1 MGNERK
7 LRLIQVAKEFKVGLN
22 TVTDFLQ
29 KKGIKSDGSPNT
41 LVDAETYAVLEKE
54 FGANRSAAS
63 ARDSIRERISLKQT
77 TVTLEEARKQE
88 REEEK
93 EVVIKSNVISVKDEI
108 QQPKFLGKIDL
119 SPKPKA
125 APAPQP
131 KPAPEAEAVKP
142 APQPA
147 APAAKAE
154 EAPKAPEAVKP
165 APAPAPAPQPKP
177 AETPK
182 PAAAATPAPAKAAA
196 PVQEAPKRE
205 TPAPAPQPKA
215 AETPAPKPAPAPAA
229 PAAQA
234 APAPAPA
241 AEPKPEA
248 PKDNIFR
255 PETVTLTGP
264 QVLGTMD
271 VSGFVAG
278 GKHKRK
284 RLQKEKVD
292 VSKAPKGN
300 AQGGGNRQGQGGQN
314 NNGNRSGGQGQNRG
328 GGQNQP
334 RPGEGRR
341 NKGKN
346 APKPIVRPEVSDEE
360 VSKQVKDTLA
370 RLTAKGSKSK
380 SSKYRKDKREA
391 VAERMNE
398 EFEREEMERSTLKVT
413 EFVTVSELA
422 TMMNVA
428 PTEVIMAC
436 MNLGLMVSI
445 NQRLDAEAL
454 VVVAEEFG
462 YKTEFV
468 SVEIQEAI
476 ADDSE
481 DREED
486 LVPRPPI
493 VTVMGH
499 VDHGKTSLLDNI
511 RKTNVIEGEA
521 GGITQHIGAYQA
533 QINGKPITF
542 LDTPGHEAF
551 TSMRA
556 RGAMVTDIAIL
567 VVAAEDG
574 IMPQTV
580 ESINHAKAAG
590 IPIIVAINKMDKPEA
605 NPERIKQQL
614 TEYGLVCEEWGGD
627 TIVCPISAKTG
638 MGVDN
643 LLEMLTLTAEV
654 GELKAN
660 PNRAAQG
667 TVIEA
672 RLDKGRG
679 PVATLLVQNGT
690 LKQGDIIIAGT
701 SVGRVRA
708 MVSDK
713 GQKITSAGPSVPV
726 EITGLSEA
734 PTAGATFNAV
744 ADEKLA
750 RELVEQRKA
759 EEKAKANAPVTKVSL
774 EDLFSQI
781 QAGEMKNL
789 NLIVKADVQGSVEA
803 VKASLEKLS
812 NDEVRVRVIH
822 GGVGAIN
829 ESDVMLASTSQAIIV
844 GFNVR
849 PDNAAR
855 DSAARANVDMRMYR
869 VIYDAIN
876 EIEAAMKG
884 MLAPK
889 FREVLLG
896 HAEVRQTYKVSGVG
910 TVAGCYVQDGKLQRK
925 DCQVRLVRDG
935 IVIHEGVL
943 ASLQRF
949 KDQAK
954 EVLAGYECGL
964 TIEKFNDIKEGDIVE
979 AFTMEEIP
987 Q

>member
-1 MGNERK
+1 MANIGNKYRVHEVAK
-7 LRLIQVAKEFKVGLN
+7 DFGLPTKQITEILTEYAQTPKNHMQVLEDHELSLIFEYLTQHNPVSGIQVIFAEGMKPAAEKKAEPAPEKKAEPKKEAAKGAAPKAEPA
-22 TVTDFLQ
+22 Q
-29 KKGIKSDGSPNT
+29 KK
-41 LVDAETYAVLEKE
+41 AETKPAQQPAQPVSRVPKTKVVDTSKATNINLAKYDEKLQDM
-54 FGANRSAAS
+54 ADARSHGR
-63 ARDSIRERISLKQT
+63 RDQQQTQGKEKFRNSKQRRDNNF
-77 TVTLEEARKQE
+77 VSNKRKQE
-88 REEEK
+88 EADRLRRLRLEVIKKTPVTVQIPDEISVGELASRMKKTGAEVVKCLMKNGVMASLSQMIDFDTAAIIAEEMGCKVEK
-93 EVVIKSNVISVKDEI
+93 EVVVTIEEK
-108 QQPKFLGKIDL
+108 LIDDHED
-119 SPKPKA
+119 KA
-125 APAPQP
+125 
-131 KPAPEAEAVKP
+131 
-142 APQPA
+142 
-147 APAAKAE
+147 
-154 EAPKAPEAVKP
+154 
-165 APAPAPAPQPKP
+165 
-177 AETPK
+177 
-182 PAAAATPAPAKAAA
+182 
-196 PVQEAPKRE
+196 
-205 TPAPAPQPKA
+205 
-215 AETPAPKPAPAPAA
+215 
-229 PAAQA
+229 
-234 APAPAPA
+234 
-241 AEPKPEA
+241 
-248 PKDNIFR
+248 
-255 PETVTLTGP
+255 
-264 QVLGTMD
+264 
-271 VSGFVAG
+271 
-278 GKHKRK
+278 
-284 RLQKEKVD
+284 
-292 VSKAPKGN
+292 
-300 AQGGGNRQGQGGQN
+300 
-314 NNGNRSGGQGQNRG
+314 
-328 GGQNQP
+328 
-334 RPGEGRR
+334 
-341 NKGKN
+341 
-346 APKPIVRPEVSDEE
+346 
-360 VSKQVKDTLA
+360 
-370 RLTAKGSKSK
+370 
-380 SSKYRKDKREA
+380 
-391 VAERMNE
+391 
-398 EFEREEMERSTLKVT
+398 
-413 EFVTVSELA
+413 
-422 TMMNVA
+422 
-428 PTEVIMAC
+428 
-436 MNLGLMVSI
+436 
-445 NQRLDAEAL
+445 
-454 VVVAEEFG
+454 
-462 YKTEFV
+462 
-468 SVEIQEAI
+468 
-476 ADDSE
+476 
-481 DREED
+481 ED
-486 LVPRPPI
+486 LVPRAP
-493 VTVMGH
+493 VVVVMGH
-499 VDHGKTSLLDNI
+499 VDHGKTSLLDYI
-511 RKTNVIEGEA
+511 RNAHVASGEA
-521 GGITQHIGAYQA
+521 GGITQHIGAYQVMV
-533 QINGKPITF
+533 NGKPITF

-614 TEYGLVCEEWGGD
+614 TEYGLVCEDWGGD

-643 LLEMLTLTAEV
+643 LLEMLVLTAEV

-690 LKQGDIIIAGT
+690 LHQGDIIIAGT

-713 GQKITSAGPSVPV
+713 GQKINSAGPSVPV

-734 PTAGATFNAV
+734 PSAGATFNAV

-759 EEKAKANAPVTKVSL
+759 EEKAKANAPVSKVSL

-849 PDNAAR
+849 PDAAAHE
-855 DSAARANVDMRMYR
+855 SAARANVDMRMYR

-889 FREVLLG
+889 YREALLG

-910 TVAGCYVQDGKLQRK
+910 TVAGCYVQDGKIQRK

-949 KDQAK
+949 KDQVK
-954 EVLAGYECGL
+954 EVASGYECGM
-964 TIEKFNDIKEGDIVE
+964 TIEKFNDIKEGDIIE

>member
-1 MGNERK
+1 MGSIANKYRVHEVAKDFGVSTKEITEILTKYAETPKNHMQVLEDRELSLIFEYLTQHNPVSSIAVIYAEGAKAAEKKPAPAAKPAQSAPAQSSGKPQQQTPAAGNAKPAEQPKQPMSRVPQRQVVDTRKATNVNLDKYDEKLQDMADARSSGKRDQQAPQGKEKFRNKQRRDNNFNSNKRKQEEADRLRK
-7 LRLIQVAKEFKVGLN
+7 LRLEVIKKTPVTVQIPDEISVGELASRMKKTGAEVVKCLMKNGVMASLSQMIDFDTAAIIAEEMGCKV
-22 TVTDFLQ
+22 
-29 KKGIKSDGSPNT
+29 
-41 LVDAETYAVLEKE
+41 
-54 FGANRSAAS
+54 
-63 ARDSIRERISLKQT
+63 
-77 TVTLEEARKQE
+77 
-88 REEEK
+88 EK
-93 EVVIKSNVISVKDEI
+93 EVVVTIEERLIDDHQDTDE
-108 QQPKFLGKIDL
+108 DL
-119 SPKPKA
+119 MPR
-125 APAPQP
+125 
-131 KPAPEAEAVKP
+131 
-142 APQPA
+142 
-147 APAAKAE
+147 
-154 EAPKAPEAVKP
+154 
-165 APAPAPAPQPKP
+165 
-177 AETPK
+177 
-182 PAAAATPAPAKAAA
+182 A
-196 PVQEAPKRE
+196 PV
-205 TPAPAPQPKA
+205 
-215 AETPAPKPAPAPAA
+215 
-229 PAAQA
+229 
-234 APAPAPA
+234 
-241 AEPKPEA
+241 
-248 PKDNIFR
+248 
-255 PETVTLTGP
+255 
-264 QVLGTMD
+264 
-271 VSGFVAG
+271 
-278 GKHKRK
+278 
-284 RLQKEKVD
+284 
-292 VSKAPKGN
+292 
-300 AQGGGNRQGQGGQN
+300 
-314 NNGNRSGGQGQNRG
+314 
-328 GGQNQP
+328 
-334 RPGEGRR
+334 
-341 NKGKN
+341 
-346 APKPIVRPEVSDEE
+346 
-360 VSKQVKDTLA
+360 
-370 RLTAKGSKSK
+370 
-380 SSKYRKDKREA
+380 
-391 VAERMNE
+391 
-398 EFEREEMERSTLKVT
+398 
-413 EFVTVSELA
+413 
-422 TMMNVA
+422 
-428 PTEVIMAC
+428 
-436 MNLGLMVSI
+436 
-445 NQRLDAEAL
+445 
-454 VVVAEEFG
+454 VV
-462 YKTEFV
+462 
-468 SVEIQEAI
+468 
-476 ADDSE
+476 
-481 DREED
+481 
-486 LVPRPPI
+486 
-493 VTVMGH
+493 VMGH
-499 VDHGKTSLLDNI
+499 VDHGKTSLLDYI
-511 RKTNVIEGEA
+511 RNAHVASGEA
-521 GGITQHIGAYQA
+521 GGITQHIGAYQVE
-533 QINGKPITF
+533 IHGKPITF

-690 LKQGDIIIAGT
+690 LHQGDIIIAGT

-713 GQKITSAGPSVPV
+713 GQRITEAGPSVPV

-734 PTAGATFNAV
+734 PSAGATFNAV

-812 NDEVRVRVIH
+812 NEEVRVRVIH

-849 PDNAAR
+849 PDAAAR
-855 DSAARANVDMRMYR
+855 ESAARANVDMRMYR

-949 KDQAK
+949 KDSVK
-954 EVLAGYECGL
+954 EVQAGYECGL
-964 TIEKFNDIKEGDIVE
+964 SIEKFNDIKEGDIVE
-979 AFTMEEIP
+979 AFTMEQIEV
-987 Q
+987 

>member
-1 MGNERK
+1 MGSIANKYRVHEVAKDFGVSTKEITEILTKYAETPKNHMQVLEDRELSLIFEYLTQHNPVSSIAVIYAEGAKAAEKKPAPAAKPAQSAPAQSSGKPQQQTPAAGNAKPAEQPKQPMSRVPQRQVVDTRKATNVNLDKYDEKLQDMADARSSGKRDQQAPQGKEKFRNKQRRDNNFNSNKRKQEEADRLRK
-7 LRLIQVAKEFKVGLN
+7 LRLEVIKKTPVTVQIPDEISVGELASRMKKTGAEVVKCLMKNGIMASLSQMIDFDTAAIIAEELGCKV
-22 TVTDFLQ
+22 
-29 KKGIKSDGSPNT
+29 
-41 LVDAETYAVLEKE
+41 
-54 FGANRSAAS
+54 
-63 ARDSIRERISLKQT
+63 
-77 TVTLEEARKQE
+77 
-88 REEEK
+88 EK
-93 EVVIKSNVISVKDEI
+93 EVVVTIEERLIDDHQDKD
-108 QQPKFLGKIDL
+108 
-119 SPKPKA
+119 
-125 APAPQP
+125 
-131 KPAPEAEAVKP
+131 
-142 APQPA
+142 
-147 APAAKAE
+147 
-154 EAPKAPEAVKP
+154 
-165 APAPAPAPQPKP
+165 
-177 AETPK
+177 
-182 PAAAATPAPAKAAA
+182 
-196 PVQEAPKRE
+196 
-205 TPAPAPQPKA
+205 
-215 AETPAPKPAPAPAA
+215 
-229 PAAQA
+229 
-234 APAPAPA
+234 
-241 AEPKPEA
+241 
-248 PKDNIFR
+248 
-255 PETVTLTGP
+255 
-264 QVLGTMD
+264 
-271 VSGFVAG
+271 
-278 GKHKRK
+278 
-284 RLQKEKVD
+284 
-292 VSKAPKGN
+292 
-300 AQGGGNRQGQGGQN
+300 
-314 NNGNRSGGQGQNRG
+314 
-328 GGQNQP
+328 
-334 RPGEGRR
+334 
-341 NKGKN
+341 
-346 APKPIVRPEVSDEE
+346 
-360 VSKQVKDTLA
+360 
-370 RLTAKGSKSK
+370 
-380 SSKYRKDKREA
+380 
-391 VAERMNE
+391 
-398 EFEREEMERSTLKVT
+398 
-413 EFVTVSELA
+413 
-422 TMMNVA
+422 
-428 PTEVIMAC
+428 
-436 MNLGLMVSI
+436 
-445 NQRLDAEAL
+445 
-454 VVVAEEFG
+454 
-462 YKTEFV
+462 
-468 SVEIQEAI
+468 
-476 ADDSE
+476 
-481 DREED
+481 ED
-486 LVPRPPI
+486 LVPRAP
-493 VTVMGH
+493 VVVVMGH
-499 VDHGKTSLLDNI
+499 VDHGKTSLLDYI
-511 RKTNVIEGEA
+511 RNAHVASGEA
-521 GGITQHIGAYQA
+521 GGITQHIGAYQVE
-533 QINGKPITF
+533 IHGKPITF

-690 LKQGDIIIAGT
+690 LHQGDIIIAGT

-713 GQKITSAGPSVPV
+713 GQRITEAGPSVPV

-734 PTAGATFNAV
+734 PSAGATFNAV

-789 NLIVKADVQGSVEA
+789 NLIVKADVQGSAEA

-812 NDEVRVRVIH
+812 NEEVRVRVIH

-849 PDNAAR
+849 PDAAAR
-855 DSAARANVDMRMYR
+855 ESAARANVDMRMYR

-949 KDQAK
+949 KDSVK
-954 EVLAGYECGL
+954 EVQAGYECGL
-964 TIEKFNDIKEGDIVE
+964 SIEKFNDIKEGDIVE
-979 AFTMEEIP
+979 AFTMEQIEV
-987 Q
+987 

>member
-1 MGNERK
+1 MGSIANKYRVHEVAKDFGVSTKEITEILTKYAETPKNHMQVLEDRELSLIFEYLTQHNPVSSIAVIYAEGAKAAEKKPAPAAKPAQSAPAQSSGKPQQQTPAAGNAKPAEQPKQPMSRVPQRQVVDTRKATNVNLDKYDEKLQDMADARSSGKRDQQAPQGKEKFRNKQRRDNNFNSNKRKQEEADRLRK
-7 LRLIQVAKEFKVGLN
+7 LRLEVIKKTPVTVQIPDEISVGELASRMKKTGAEVVKCLMKNGIMASLSQMIDFDTAAIIAEELGCKV
-22 TVTDFLQ
+22 
-29 KKGIKSDGSPNT
+29 
-41 LVDAETYAVLEKE
+41 
-54 FGANRSAAS
+54 
-63 ARDSIRERISLKQT
+63 
-77 TVTLEEARKQE
+77 
-88 REEEK
+88 EK
-93 EVVIKSNVISVKDEI
+93 EVVVTIEERLIDDHQDKD
-108 QQPKFLGKIDL
+108 
-119 SPKPKA
+119 
-125 APAPQP
+125 
-131 KPAPEAEAVKP
+131 
-142 APQPA
+142 
-147 APAAKAE
+147 
-154 EAPKAPEAVKP
+154 
-165 APAPAPAPQPKP
+165 
-177 AETPK
+177 
-182 PAAAATPAPAKAAA
+182 
-196 PVQEAPKRE
+196 
-205 TPAPAPQPKA
+205 
-215 AETPAPKPAPAPAA
+215 
-229 PAAQA
+229 
-234 APAPAPA
+234 
-241 AEPKPEA
+241 
-248 PKDNIFR
+248 
-255 PETVTLTGP
+255 
-264 QVLGTMD
+264 
-271 VSGFVAG
+271 
-278 GKHKRK
+278 
-284 RLQKEKVD
+284 
-292 VSKAPKGN
+292 
-300 AQGGGNRQGQGGQN
+300 
-314 NNGNRSGGQGQNRG
+314 
-328 GGQNQP
+328 
-334 RPGEGRR
+334 
-341 NKGKN
+341 
-346 APKPIVRPEVSDEE
+346 
-360 VSKQVKDTLA
+360 
-370 RLTAKGSKSK
+370 
-380 SSKYRKDKREA
+380 
-391 VAERMNE
+391 
-398 EFEREEMERSTLKVT
+398 
-413 EFVTVSELA
+413 
-422 TMMNVA
+422 
-428 PTEVIMAC
+428 
-436 MNLGLMVSI
+436 
-445 NQRLDAEAL
+445 
-454 VVVAEEFG
+454 
-462 YKTEFV
+462 
-468 SVEIQEAI
+468 
-476 ADDSE
+476 
-481 DREED
+481 ED
-486 LVPRPPI
+486 LVPRAP
-493 VTVMGH
+493 VVVVMGH
-499 VDHGKTSLLDNI
+499 VDHGKTSLLDYI
-511 RKTNVIEGEA
+511 RNAHVASGEA
-521 GGITQHIGAYQA
+521 GGITQHIGAYQVE
-533 QINGKPITF
+533 IHGKPITF

-556 RGAMVTDIAIL
+556 RGAMATDIAIL

-690 LKQGDIIIAGT
+690 LHQGDIIIAGT

-713 GQKITSAGPSVPV
+713 GQRITEAGPSVPV

-734 PTAGATFNAV
+734 PSAGATFNAV

-812 NDEVRVRVIH
+812 NEEVRVRVIH

-849 PDNAAR
+849 PDAAAR
-855 DSAARANVDMRMYR
+855 ESAARANVDMRMYR

-949 KDQAK
+949 KDSVK
-954 EVLAGYECGL
+954 EVQAGYECGL
-964 TIEKFNDIKEGDIVE
+964 SIEKFNDIKEGDIVE
-979 AFTMEEIP
+979 AFTMEQIEV
-987 Q
+987 

>member
-1 MGNERK
+1 MGNIGNKYRVHEVAKDFGLPTKQITEILTQYAQTPKNHMQVLEDRE
-7 LRLIQVAKEFKVGLN
+7 LSLIFEYLTQHNPVSGIQVIFAEGTKPAEKKAEPAPEKKAEPKKEQGKAPAPKAE
-22 TVTDFLQ
+22 TAQ
-29 KKGIKSDGSPNT
+29 KKPVQQSGQPMSRVPKTKVVDTSKATNINLAKYDEKLQDMADSRTGGGRRDQQQTQGKEKFRNSKQRRDGNFVSN
-41 LVDAETYAVLEKE
+41 K
-54 FGANRSAAS
+54 
-63 ARDSIRERISLKQT
+63 
-77 TVTLEEARKQE
+77 RKQE
-88 REEEK
+88 EADHLRRLRLEVIKKTPVTVQIPDEISVGELASRMKKTGAEVVKCLMKNGVMASLSQMIDFDTAAIIAEEMGCKVEK
-93 EVVIKSNVISVKDEI
+93 EVVVTIEEK
-108 QQPKFLGKIDL
+108 LIDDHED
-119 SPKPKA
+119 KA
-125 APAPQP
+125 
-131 KPAPEAEAVKP
+131 
-142 APQPA
+142 
-147 APAAKAE
+147 
-154 EAPKAPEAVKP
+154 
-165 APAPAPAPQPKP
+165 
-177 AETPK
+177 
-182 PAAAATPAPAKAAA
+182 
-196 PVQEAPKRE
+196 
-205 TPAPAPQPKA
+205 
-215 AETPAPKPAPAPAA
+215 
-229 PAAQA
+229 
-234 APAPAPA
+234 
-241 AEPKPEA
+241 
-248 PKDNIFR
+248 
-255 PETVTLTGP
+255 
-264 QVLGTMD
+264 
-271 VSGFVAG
+271 
-278 GKHKRK
+278 
-284 RLQKEKVD
+284 
-292 VSKAPKGN
+292 
-300 AQGGGNRQGQGGQN
+300 
-314 NNGNRSGGQGQNRG
+314 
-328 GGQNQP
+328 
-334 RPGEGRR
+334 
-341 NKGKN
+341 
-346 APKPIVRPEVSDEE
+346 
-360 VSKQVKDTLA
+360 
-370 RLTAKGSKSK
+370 
-380 SSKYRKDKREA
+380 
-391 VAERMNE
+391 
-398 EFEREEMERSTLKVT
+398 
-413 EFVTVSELA
+413 
-422 TMMNVA
+422 
-428 PTEVIMAC
+428 
-436 MNLGLMVSI
+436 
-445 NQRLDAEAL
+445 
-454 VVVAEEFG
+454 
-462 YKTEFV
+462 
-468 SVEIQEAI
+468 
-476 ADDSE
+476 
-481 DREED
+481 ED
-486 LVPRPPI
+486 LVPRAP
-493 VTVMGH
+493 VVVVMGH
-499 VDHGKTSLLDNI
+499 VDHGKTSLLDYI
-511 RKTNVIEGEA
+511 RNAHVASGEA
-521 GGITQHIGAYQA
+521 GGITQHIGAYQVMV
-533 QINGKPITF
+533 NGKPITF

-614 TEYGLVCEEWGGD
+614 TEYGLVCEEWGGE

-643 LLEMLTLTAEV
+643 LLEMLVLTAEV

-690 LKQGDIIIAGT
+690 LHQGDIIIAGT

-713 GQKITSAGPSVPV
+713 GQKINSAGPSVPV
-726 EITGLSEA
+726 EVTGLSEA
-734 PTAGATFNAV
+734 PSAGATFNAV

-759 EEKAKANAPVTKVSL
+759 EEKAKANAPVSKVSL

-849 PDNAAR
+849 PDAAAR
-855 DSAARANVDMRMYR
+855 ESAARANVDMRMYR

-889 FREVLLG
+889 YREALLG

-910 TVAGCYVQDGKLQRK
+910 TVAGCYVQDGKIQRK

-943 ASLQRF
+943 GSLQRF
-949 KDQAK
+949 KDQVK
-954 EVLAGYECGL
+954 EVASGYECGM
-964 TIEKFNDIKEGDIVE
+964 TIEKFNDIKEGDIIE